1 MKYKILIIDDEEM
14 ILSMMEKCLKEK
26 FSVYTVNN
34 AKSVGIIE
42 WKKSNTRYHIVG
54 YQYARNGWIG
64 IMPAYTKPYILSYYF
79 FGTCNRTGCDKRI
92 VCRRR

>member
-26 FSVYTVNN
+26 FFVYTANN
-34 AKSVGIIE
+34 AKKALALLNGGNVIPDIILLDI
-42 WKKSNTRYHIVG
+42 N
-54 YQYARNGWIG
+54 
-64 IMPAYTKPYILSYYF
+64 MPEYTKPYILSYYF
-79 FGTCNRTGCDKRI
+79 FDCTCNRTGRDKRI

>member
-26 FSVYTVNN
+26 FSVYTANN
-34 AKSVGIIE
+34 AKKALALLNGRKV
-42 WKKSNTRYHIVG
+42 
-54 YQYARNGWIG
+54 NGWIG

-79 FGTCNRTGCDKRI
+79 FDGTCNRTGCDKRI